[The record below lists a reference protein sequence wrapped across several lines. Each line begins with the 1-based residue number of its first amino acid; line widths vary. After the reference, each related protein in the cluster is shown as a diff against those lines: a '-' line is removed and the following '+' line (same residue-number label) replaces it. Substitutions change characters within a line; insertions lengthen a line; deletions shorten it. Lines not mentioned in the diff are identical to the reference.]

1 MRRKGEVR
9 RFELRNLTDT
19 MPDAILDYSN
29 CSRVSPGHQAY
40 SETRHSTLPESA
52 IKIT

>member
-1 MRRKGEVR
+1 MRRKSEVR

-40 SETRHSTLPESA
+40 SETRDLTLQETE
-52 IKIT
+52 IKMT